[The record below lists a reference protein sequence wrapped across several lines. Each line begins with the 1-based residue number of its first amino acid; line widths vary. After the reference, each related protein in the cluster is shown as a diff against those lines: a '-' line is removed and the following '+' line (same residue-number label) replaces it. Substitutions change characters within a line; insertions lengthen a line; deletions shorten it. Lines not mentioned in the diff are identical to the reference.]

1 MKVFS
6 KEKYL
11 EDKGCKEHYKEMTEL
26 CSELGFPLEK
36 YWVHECDGKE
46 VTGDVGNLRCG
57 EYLIDEDWCIET
69 EEESNMEKKYTMA
82 EFEEMFDKAVEQ
94 TLASWEIAGE
104 MAKTLMSGIEKEKI
118 EMYASLSLDQNKGV
132 LDGLKTILFG
142 DADEHK

>member
-11 EDKGCKEHYKEMTEL
+11 ENEECKRHYKEMTEL
-26 CSELGFPLEK
+26 ISLAGFSTDK
-36 YWVHECDGKE
+36 YWVNECDGKE
-46 VTGDVGNLRCG
+46 VTEDMRCG
-57 EYLIDEDWCIET
+57 TYSMDEAWCIEK
-69 EEESNMEKKYTMA
+69 EENDMEKKYTMK
-82 EFEEMFDKAVEQ
+82 EFEEMFDKAVEK

-104 MAKTLMSGIEKEKI
+104 MAKILMSDVEKEKL
-118 EMYASLSLDQNKGV
+118 EMYASLSLDQNKNV